1 MYNWDYIEEHISE
14 IIVKHT
20 TISDPELV
28 MAKTNSIVDAWLD
41 GKSFEKIIANDKPPN
56 EDADKLMEASAHLD
70 LAIKSLMKIGRVGN
84 RALLSKSNDDIS
96 QKRTRGYTQTEASYS
111 EILAKSLLPLSNH
124 IKSAS
129 SLIKHD
135 DLGLVAILSNTK
147 KNPPRKKGR
156 KQNFTALNVTR
167 ACAVIFEAGT
177 GLKAKITRNTYV
189 DSSTAGGAFH
199 AFLSEV
205 FKFLEI
211 KASAEH
217 FIKELRSEEMRK

>member
-70 LAIKSLMKIGRVGN
+70 LAIKALMKIGRIGN
-84 RALLSKSNDDIS
+84 RALLSQSKDDIS
-96 QKRTRGYTQTEASYS
+96 QKRTHEYTQTEASYS

-124 IKSAS
+124 IK
-129 SLIKHD
+129 
-135 DLGLVAILSNTK
+135 
-147 KNPPRKKGR
+147 
-156 KQNFTALNVTR
+156 
-167 ACAVIFEAGT
+167 
-177 GLKAKITRNTYV
+177 
-189 DSSTAGGAFH
+189 
-199 AFLSEV
+199 
-205 FKFLEI
+205 
-211 KASAEH
+211 
-217 FIKELRSEEMRK
+217 